1 MIVELT
7 INTMVGI
14 ASINDNEYYGSRDGY
29 LAGEYPTS
37 VLQRVEQIKQE
48 SPNARA
54 ALWPDKCVND
64 PMLFGFPGLTIF
76 ASTYPKQPVQLFANL
91 GYDNN
96 GINSYQ
102 NTGSNIIMD
111 SLFGIKYKILDQN
124 REEQVSFYDAK
135 ETDGITA
142 LYENKYALPLLYFVP
157 DNAETFQ
164 TYSNDTSFTNQ
175 RNLIKVLNGEPEMLQ
190 PTDFYS
196 NNSVGCTVVEVS
208 NNKFQVDLLAED
220 QAEFSFEIQASQ
232 SGYHTIAWDASGLR
246 FDQVYL
252 SKPVTEQNENISDS
266 TAATFKQNFSRKGTS
281 ISDLGYLNQG
291 ERVQVVFMI
300 NKNDSNNGNI
310 EFEAAVIDQEKF
322 ESWNNRLAKISV
334 NPTKHNSDYLSA
346 EIECPEAGYL
356 LFTST
361 FDPGWSAEVND
372 QQIEIRSFADSL
384 MLIPV
389 TAGHNQIELKFI
401 PQGFY
406 LAAIISGA
414 SILCGL
420 ILLIIIIIVKSQKTK
435 RKALLLQTELATKS
449 GSQIRPIAFE
459 VSESLENKHHQ
470 YTESS
475 KSDELFQFDEPIND
489 QTDESSGSDNPLQ
502 PDVTAKTF
510 EVKLPEIIELSQNSY
525 SQEKQIFD
533 MKKHEDRI
541 NERTVNADKVN
552 SDMGNNEEI
561 EVGDDKNVTESL
573 NFKDNEDNIV
583 TKDDETV

>member
-1 MIVELT
+1 
-7 INTMVGI
+7 
-14 ASINDNEYYGSRDGY
+14 
-29 LAGEYPTS
+29 
-37 VLQRVEQIKQE
+37 
-48 SPNARA
+48 
-54 ALWPDKCVND
+54 
-64 PMLFGFPGLTIF
+64 
-76 ASTYPKQPVQLFANL
+76 
-91 GYDNN
+91 
-96 GINSYQ
+96 
-102 NTGSNIIMD
+102 
-111 SLFGIKYKILDQN
+111 
-124 REEQVSFYDAK
+124 
-135 ETDGITA
+135 
-142 LYENKYALPLLYFVP
+142 
-157 DNAETFQ
+157 
-164 TYSNDTSFTNQ
+164 
-175 RNLIKVLNGEPEMLQ
+175 
-190 PTDFYS
+190 
-196 NNSVGCTVVEVS
+196 
-208 NNKFQVDLLAED
+208 
-220 QAEFSFEIQASQ
+220 
-232 SGYHTIAWDASGLR
+232 
-246 FDQVYL
+246 
-252 SKPVTEQNENISDS
+252 
-266 TAATFKQNFSRKGTS
+266 
-281 ISDLGYLNQG
+281 
-291 ERVQVVFMI
+291 
-300 NKNDSNNGNI
+300 
-310 EFEAAVIDQEKF
+310 
-322 ESWNNRLAKISV
+322 
-334 NPTKHNSDYLSA
+334 
-346 EIECPEAGYL
+346 
-356 LFTST
+356 
-361 FDPGWSAEVND
+361 
-372 QQIEIRSFADSL
+372 